1 MTEIHQAAGIR
12 IFVVGHFFKPHKGLP
27 TSQAENLVELLLKS
41 GASVFYASHYSS
53 RLPRLL
59 DTLWRMWKFSKN
71 YDIVQIHSYGGL
83 ALILEDFASLW
94 AKFLGKKVVFTLHAG
109 SFPQKIRRFP
119 AWYKRVF
126 ARGAALTCPSI
137 YLKQNLAEYLPELQ
151 VIPNQIRIKEY
162 PFLNKPKFGPT
173 LLWMRTFEDAYQPE
187 MALEV
192 VVNLKTDYPDIKL
205 YMAGSDRGLLHSVK
219 QKTGASGLENQVF
232 FPGFL
237 THEDK
242 LRYAELCDIFICTNR
257 IDNAPVSLI
266 EMAALGIPIVSTNA
280 GGIPHLFENG
290 VNALLVDVKDA
301 RAMAEAVKDLI
312 SDNELAHTLC
322 KNGRLLAEKHDEQH
336 VLNAWIALFRQI
348 KPTGK

>member
-1 MTEIHQAAGIR
+1 MKI
-12 IFVVGHFFKPHKGLP
+12 
-27 TSQAENLVELLLKS
+27 
-41 GASVFYASHYSS
+41 
-53 RLPRLL
+53 
-59 DTLWRMWKFSKN
+59 KF
-71 YDIVQIHSYGGL
+71 
-83 ALILEDFASLW
+83 
-94 AKFLGKKVVFTLHAG
+94 
-109 SFPQKIRRFP
+109 
-119 AWYKRVF
+119 
-126 ARGAALTCPSI
+126 
-137 YLKQNLAEYLPELQ
+137 
-151 VIPNQIRIKEY
+151 
-162 PFLNKPKFGPT
+162 
-173 LLWMRTFEDAYQPE
+173 
-187 MALEV
+187 
-192 VVNLKTDYPDIKL
+192 
-205 YMAGSDRGLLHSVK
+205 
-219 QKTGASGLENQVF
+219 F

-336 VLNAWIALFRQI
+336 VLNAWNALFRKIQ
-348 KPTGK
+348 PTGN